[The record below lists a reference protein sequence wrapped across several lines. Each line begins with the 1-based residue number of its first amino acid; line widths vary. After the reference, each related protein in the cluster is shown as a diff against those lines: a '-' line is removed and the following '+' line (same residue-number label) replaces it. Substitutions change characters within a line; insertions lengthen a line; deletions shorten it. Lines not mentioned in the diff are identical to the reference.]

1 LAETDLFPLL
11 IGGIDQILRRH
22 VINMARPPTAISTAG
37 YESQTLAVGFLDLV
51 GSTALASRLEFAELG
66 AVLREFEAAVSDTI
80 VRHRGRVVK
89 FIGDEVMF
97 TTRTAA
103 SGLEA
108 AVALSELFKQ
118 HPRIPPVRVGLA
130 FGPVLTREGDCF
142 GSVVNLAARIVTVA
156 EQDSILIESTL
167 RAQLSA
173 PEWEFEDAGSSF
185 LKGFNS
191 PVSLFRVA
199 RHISGADID
208 STPARPK
215 PLTPGRCPSTGTR
228 SWRQESHSERLVQR
242 GRIGKKVEPWK
253 SEIC

>member
-1 LAETDLFPLL
+1 
-11 IGGIDQILRRH
+11 
-22 VINMARPPTAISTAG
+22 M
-37 YESQTLAVGFLDLV
+37 
-51 GSTALASRLEFAELG
+51 
-66 AVLREFEAAVSDTI
+66 
-80 VRHRGRVVK
+80 K

-199 RHISGADID
+199 KHIAGADID